1 MEKRVLSVP
10 GEFSALFVLNII
22 EITCTNKSVEMS
34 KAVLISS
41 RFG

>member
-22 EITCTNKSVEMS
+22 EINERNHMHK
-34 KAVLISS
+34 
-41 RFG
+41 